1 MNKYIKFLCITFV
14 FQGFVFAQ
22 NSDFDNQEFL
32 FDVKSLDLRD
42 YDYEMSRLKGTLNY
56 GVHVESINYRKRGY
70 IIPWNAKDQHLGFI
84 NKSLLDE
91 PISIQPVIIG
101 EIKSKKKSFFKAQS
115 TDIEKIVTPIIN
127 ELIAYL
133 SFNLNFKEVHADYQ
147 LKKVDIKNIRENIY
161 LNLPIDHLNKVLKIK
176 YNSLPQFLDIEHSRL
191 ESNLFIPSFLLVTNK
206 HESYLHVDLQ
216 LLKNNSLILRTSTN
230 IFLDSN
236 LNEIEGNDILN
247 KSIVESLFHQINLK

>member
-1 MNKYIKFLCITFV
+1 MNKYLKFLCITFV

-22 NSDFDNQEFL
+22 NSDFDNQEYL
-32 FDVKSLDLRD
+32 IDIKSLELED
-42 YDYEMSRLKGTLNY
+42 YDYEISRLKRTLNY
-56 GVHVESINYRKRGY
+56 GVHVESTNYRSRGY
-70 IIPWNAKDQHLGFI
+70 TIYWNAKDQHLGFI

-101 EIKSKKKSFFKAQS
+101 EIKSEKKSFFKAQS

-147 LKKVDIKNIRENIY
+147 LKKVDIESLRRNIY
-161 LNLPIDHLNKVLKIK
+161 LNIPIDHLNKVLKIK
-176 YNSLPQFLDIEHSRL
+176 YNSLPQFLYIENSRL

-206 HESYLHVDLQ
+206 YESYLHVDLQ

-230 IFLDSN
+230 IFLGSN

-247 KSIVESLFHQINLK
+247 KSIVEFIFHQISIE

>member
-1 MNKYIKFLCITFV
+1 MNKYLKFLCITCI

-32 FDVKSLDLRD
+32 FDVKSLELKD
-42 YDYEMSRLKGTLNY
+42 YDYEISRLVRTLNY
-56 GVHVESINYRKRGY
+56 GVHVESTNYRRRIY
-70 IIPWNAKDQHLGFI
+70 TIYWNAKNQHLGFI
-84 NKSLLDE
+84 NKSFLYE

-101 EIKSKKKSFFKAQS
+101 EIKSKKNSFFKAQS
-115 TDIEKIVTPIIN
+115 TDIEKIVTPIVN

-147 LKKVDIKNIRENIY
+147 LKKVDIENIRENIY

-176 YNSLPQFLDIEHSRL
+176 YNSLPQFLDIEHSKL
-191 ESNLFIPSFLLVTNK
+191 VSNLFIPSFLLVTNK
-206 HESYLHVDLQ
+206 YESYLHVDLQ

-230 IFLDSN
+230 IFLGDN
-236 LNEIEGNDILN
+236 LNDIEDNEILC
-247 KSIVESLFHQINLK
+247 KSIVEFMFHQISVE